1 MDLLK
6 KILLAASLGVA
17 MIATAPVSMA
27 AGKIEKA
34 TVAEVVEAIK
44 ETIKLSEESLAAIES
59 GADKKSILDLLKRT
73 KQSSKRIE
81 SNIVD
86 RLRQTANARV
96 SKARSAVKKDDKE
109 TAVAFMTEAVQR
121 FKDIQK
127 KHSSF

>member
-6 KILLAASLGVA
+6 KIVLAASLSVA